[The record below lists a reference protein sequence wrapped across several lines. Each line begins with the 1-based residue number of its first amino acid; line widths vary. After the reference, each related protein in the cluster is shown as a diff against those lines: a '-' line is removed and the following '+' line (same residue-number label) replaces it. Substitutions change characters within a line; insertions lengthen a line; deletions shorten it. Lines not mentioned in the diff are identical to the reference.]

1 MLERVGRP
9 SLEHTCVEDGVIL
22 LFVVYLEERNDR
34 SCEDIERTAGEL
46 KSFFFKT
53 LYHWTAALDLICL
66 AFIIFLTCSLFLTK
80 CFSCILL
87 MYLSCLCSF
96 NNISFTYKKKFSSPC
111 SEGRF
116 LFKLKFTNNTQIKQ
130 PKNHPFK
137 QLKA

>member
-22 LFVVYLEERNDR
+22 PFVVYLEERNDR
-34 SCEDIERTAGEL
+34 SCEDIERTVGDL

-53 LYHWTAALDLICL
+53 LYHWTAALNLICL

-87 MYLSCLCSF
+87 MYLSCVFALLIIFRLLTKKNSVPLVQKASF
-96 NNISFTYKKKFSSPC
+96 SLN
-111 SEGRF
+111 
-116 LFKLKFTNNTQIKQ
+116 
-130 PKNHPFK
+130 
-137 QLKA
+137 